1 MDRIPVTAYS
11 GFSKVRGEISL
22 GRVIENIRNGVH
34 AQSVCKVRMLAAQG
48 RTEEANNVKRQL
60 PFYTVTATYREKRL
74 AYSMTGYNHVIL
86 LDIDDLPEDRLD
98 YLRKG
103 INGDPNTLASFLT
116 PKGHGFKI
124 FVFLKTEYA
133 MRMRKRLAE
142 KLEEAGKVELDML
155 ERHHLEM
162 YNECKRYYEELLGV
176 EVDASGKD
184 ISRGFF
190 TSFDEKAYLDRELMK
205 EVDEAVTGIVLP
217 EEPAEKKK
225 GKTTGDKEEKGKETS
240 DRTTGTKK
248 QKEKAG
254 KGTKEQKDK
263 KKKTR
268 KEEAK
273 EKAEAEPWERMEF
286 NKAVLAV
293 KRISKFEEGNR
304 DNFLFALGNKCYAKG
319 IEEEVALRLAREKFG
334 QKGMDVDTP
343 LRNAYTYTDK
353 TQKAAARKEEKP
365 DTINLVLDFLKTHYD
380 IRRNVIMD
388 RLEYLDFNEK
398 EEIWKGKFRPM
409 RARSYNSIF
418 LQLQLA
424 GIKCYRNFL
433 QTVIDSSYAREF
445 NPFME
450 YIKKLKPWDGV
461 TDYIGQLADT
471 VQAEDQEFWRK
482 SFRRWFVGMLAG
494 ALQEDAVNHL
504 VIILYSEQGKGK
516 STWIRRLLP
525 PEWREYYRNG
535 MVESGNKDHQIM
547 LSTHLII
554 SMEEFEG
561 VKPGDVAGLKRTI
574 TQESVT
580 ERKAYDTQAYNY
592 VRHASFIASTNN
604 RQCLQ
609 DIGGNRRFLPS
620 AVKSLDYQ
628 TPVNYEG
635 IYAQAYAL
643 LKEGYKYWYEGEEI
657 EELNRHNEQHRMKDP
672 VEENLF
678 VYFRKPEEGDLNVKW
693 MPAAAIL
700 SKIAIFG
707 KIQVNRQATQT
718 LVLSLEKYG
727 FETRRDRQ
735 GSMEYKVVDRMEDE
749 IQREWKMGNGKGKMK
764 S

>member
-1 MDRIPVTAYS
+1 MEQIPVTAYS
-11 GFSKVRGEISL
+11 GFSKVRGKINL
-22 GRVIENIRNGVH
+22 GRVIGNIRNGVH
-34 AQSVCKVRMLAAQG
+34 AQNVFKVRMLVSQG
-48 RTEEANNVKRQL
+48 KTEEANNVKRQL

-86 LDIDDLPEDRLD
+86 LDIDDLSEDRLD
-98 YLRKG
+98 GVRKK
-103 INGDPNTLASFLT
+103 INGDTNTLASFLT
-116 PKGHGFKI
+116 PKGHGFKV

-133 MRMRKRLAE
+133 IRLRKRLTE
-142 KLEEAGKVELDML
+142 KLEETGKVEFALL
-155 ERHHLEM
+155 EKHHLEM
-162 YNECKRYYEELLGV
+162 YNECKSYYEELLGV
-176 EVDASGKD
+176 KVDASGKD

-190 TSFDEKAYLDRELMK
+190 TSYDDKAYLNEELMK
-205 EVDEAVTGIVLP
+205 EVDETVTNIVLP
-217 EEPAEKKK
+217 EESTEKKK
-225 GKTTGDKEEKGKETS
+225 GK
-240 DRTTGTKK
+240 
-248 QKEKAG
+248 KEKREKA
-254 KGTKEQKDK
+254 E
-263 KKKTR
+263 
-268 KEEAK
+268 K
-273 EKAEAEPWERMEF
+273 EKRKTEAEPWERMEF

-304 DNFLFALGNKCYAKG
+304 DNFLFTLGNKCYAKG
-319 IEEEVALRLAREKFG
+319 LDEEVAVRLTREKFG
-334 QKGMDVDTP
+334 QQGMDVDTP
-343 LRNAYTYTDK
+343 LHNAYTYTDK
-353 TQKAAARKEEKP
+353 AAEKKEEKT
-365 DTINLVLDFLKTHYD
+365 DTINQVIDFLKTHYD
-380 IRRNVIMD
+380 IRRNVILD

-433 QTVIDSSYAREF
+433 QAVIDSSYAREF
-445 NPFME
+445 NPFMD
-450 YIKKLKPWDGV
+450 YIGKLKPWDGV

-494 ALQEDAVNHL
+494 ALQEEAVNHL

-535 MVESGNKDHQIM
+535 MVEPGNKDHQIL

-620 AVKSLDYQ
+620 AVKSLDYR

-643 LKEGYKYWYEGEEI
+643 LQEGYKYWYEGEEI

-678 VYFRKPEEGDLNVKW
+678 VYFRKPEEEDMHVKW

-707 KIQVNRQATQT
+707 KIQVNRQTTQT
-718 LVLSLEKYG
+718 LVLSLEKYR
-727 FETRRDRQ
+727 FETRRDNQ
-735 GSMEYKVVDRMEDE
+735 GSIEYKVVDRMEDE
-749 IQREWKMGNGKGKMK
+749 IQREWKGENGKWKGENGKLRFEE
-764 S
+764 

>member
-1 MDRIPVTAYS
+1 MEQIPVTAYS
-11 GFSKVRGEISL
+11 GFSKVRGKINL
-22 GRVIENIRNGVH
+22 GRVIGNIRNGVH
-34 AQSVCKVRMLAAQG
+34 AQNVFKVRMLVSQG
-48 RTEEANNVKRQL
+48 KTEAANNVKRQL

-98 YLRKG
+98 GVRKK
-103 INGDPNTLASFLT
+103 INGDTNTLASFLT
-116 PKGHGFKI
+116 PKGHGFKV

-133 MRMRKRLAE
+133 IRLRKRLAE
-142 KLEEAGKVELDML
+142 KLEETGKVEFALL
-155 ERHHLEM
+155 EKHHLEM

-176 EVDASGKD
+176 KVDASGKD

-190 TSFDEKAYLDRELMK
+190 TSYDDKAYLNEELMK
-205 EVDEAVTGIVLP
+205 EVDETVTNIVLP
-217 EEPAEKKK
+217 EESTEKKK
-225 GKTTGDKEEKGKETS
+225 GK
-240 DRTTGTKK
+240 
-248 QKEKAG
+248 KEKREKA
-254 KGTKEQKDK
+254 E
-263 KKKTR
+263 
-268 KEEAK
+268 K
-273 EKAEAEPWERMEF
+273 EKRKTEAEPWERMEF

-304 DNFLFALGNKCYAKG
+304 DNFLFTLGNKCYAKG
-319 IEEEVALRLAREKFG
+319 LDEEVAVRLTREKFG
-334 QKGMDVDTP
+334 QQGMDVDTP
-343 LRNAYTYTDK
+343 LHNAYTYTDK
-353 TQKAAARKEEKP
+353 TQKAAEKKEEKT
-365 DTINLVLDFLKTHYD
+365 DTINQVIDFLKTHYD
-380 IRRNVIMD
+380 IRRNVILD

-433 QTVIDSSYAREF
+433 QAVIDSSYAREF
-445 NPFME
+445 NPFMD
-450 YIKKLKPWDGV
+450 YIGKLKPWDGV

-494 ALQEDAVNHL
+494 ALQEEAVNHL

-535 MVESGNKDHQIM
+535 MVEPGNKDHQIL

-620 AVKSLDYQ
+620 AIKSLDYR

-678 VYFRKPEEGDLNVKW
+678 VYFRKPEEEDMHVKW

-707 KIQVNRQATQT
+707 KIQVNRQTTQT
-718 LVLSLEKYG
+718 LVLSLEKYR
-727 FETRRDRQ
+727 FETRRDNQ
-735 GSMEYKVVDRMEDE
+735 GSIEYKVVDRMEDE
-749 IQREWKMGNGKGKMK
+749 IQREWKGENGKRKMT